1 MDLMDFLIEYS
12 EITDLM
18 KDELIK
24 MVNEYRELIKDRE
37 KRRM

>member
-1 MDLMDFLIEYS
+1 MDFLIEYS
-12 EITDLM
+12 EITDLA